1 MTRRELLA
9 AMPLSMATA
18 TVHAQRY
25 IDGVFV
31 HDGGDPIELLA
42 YATPLASGRMEL
54 AQASFDDVPVL
65 SQVRGVLCSIPNW
78 KPVRVWAG
86 SKMVFRDD
94 RATRRELRFQ
104 VRQLNIYALD
114 LRVPDVDQPAGVAR
128 LFSQVRAAPDN
139 PLFLF
144 VTMTSDRVLRREY
157 MVQLSIAA

>member
-144 VTMTSDRVLRREY
+144 VTMTSDRVVRREY

>member
-86 SKMVFRDD
+86 SQAVFHDD
-94 RATRRELRFQ
+94 RAARRELRFR

-114 LRVPDVDQPAGVAR
+114 LRVPDVDQPAGVTR
-128 LFSQVRAAPDN
+128 LASQVRAAPDN

-144 VTMTSDRVLRREY
+144 VTMTSDRVVRREY

>member
-65 SQVRGVLCSIPNW
+65 TQVRGVLCSIPNW

-144 VTMTSDRVLRREY
+144 VTMTSDRVVRREY